1 MASGRI
7 PGKPE
12 SWTRALLR
20 CGLVAGP
27 VFITAFLLEGAV
39 RDDGYRPLRHP
50 VSSLALGPRG
60 WTQEANFTVT
70 GALFLAAAAG
80 LGRAGG
86 AAAGTRGWTGPV
98 VPLLVGAAGTGLISA
113 AVFPTDPVGGYPPG
127 TPLAPSRP
135 TRTGTAHN
143 LSAVPVF
150 IGLPVAAATC
160 GWRSWR
166 IGRRGF
172 AGYSAGTAVAMLV
185 TMALAGGGFGGSPA
199 TAPRLVKVGGL
210 FQRASIVSGFTW
222 LTALSARAL
231 SDCDRATRS
240 SRRPIT

>member
-1 MASGRI
+1 VASGRI

-12 SWTRALLR
+12 GWTRALLR

-27 VFITAFLLEGAV
+27 AFITAFLLEGAV
-39 RDDGYRPLRHP
+39 RRDGYRPLRHP

-70 GALFLAAAAG
+70 GALFLAGAAG
-80 LGRAGG
+80 LGRTGD
-86 AAAGTRGWTGPV
+86 AAAGTRNWSGPV
-98 VPLLVGAAGTGLISA
+98 VPFLVGAAGAGLISA
-113 AVFPTDPVGGYPPG
+113 AVFPTDPVGGYPAG
-127 TPLAPSRP
+127 TSPAPSRP

-150 IGLPVAAATC
+150 IGLPVAALTC

-166 IGRRGF
+166 TGQRGF
-172 AGYSAGTAVAMLV
+172 GRYSAGTAIVMLA
-185 TMALAGGGFGGSPA
+185 TMALAGAGFGGSPE
-199 TAPRLVKVGGL
+199 TAPRLVNVGGL
-210 FQRASIVSGFTW
+210 FQRVSIISGFTW

-231 SDCDRATRS
+231 HEMRRS
-240 SRRPIT
+240 RG